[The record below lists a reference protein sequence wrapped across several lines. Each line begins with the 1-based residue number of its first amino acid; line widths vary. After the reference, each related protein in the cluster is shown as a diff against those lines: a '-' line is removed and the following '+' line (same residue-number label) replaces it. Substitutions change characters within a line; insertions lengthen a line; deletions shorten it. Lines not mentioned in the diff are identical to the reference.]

1 MRVGAMK
8 RVSEWTGIVHL
19 WLCAQQANITRIGY
33 LMGNHE
39 AYPHGLEAFRQG
51 LRDLGYI
58 EGSNVLIEHRDGE
71 GKFKRLPLVALK
83 AEAIVAPGTPHAL
96 ASTHATRT
104 PPVVFVGPGDPVT
117 DGLSGQPG
125 HCPLAAR

>member
-1 MRVGAMK
+1 
-8 RVSEWTGIVHL
+8 
-19 WLCAQQANITRIGY
+19 
-33 LMGNHE
+33 MGNHE

-58 EGSNVLIEHRDGE
+58 EGSNVLIEHRDGK

-83 AEAIVAPGTPHAL
+83 AEAIVTPGTPHAL